1 MEKYKKMSQI
11 LCMYIVHLQAFC
23 KGAIVFTKRS
33 IRLYIVHMV
42 GLLYASIQYE
52 KALYAGIEKLL
63 SVKTDKIINIS
74 FNEYQESIS
83 RGFSKGKSRL
93 IYNGVSAEFR
103 KSSIDYR
110 LDSSKINLLFVGRF
124 DHQKGLD
131 ILLDFFPITK
141 MRR

>member
-1 MEKYKKMSQI
+1 MH
-11 LCMYIVHLQAFC
+11 VHSTFAGFC

-124 DHQKGLD
+124 DHQKG
-131 ILLDFFPITK
+131 
-141 MRR
+141 